1 MLDKLTLS
9 VIGAVFCLVLI
20 IFPLMKKKTL
30 VEHLVFL
37 LVVLCLVFLYVY
49 GAVSYFPYCVLAL
62 SLILGYRW
70 LLSLVKAF
78 KDTKAIIG
86 SSAGCYV
93 LLIFFLYGFMR
104 IIGSLIFEFSA
115 YSTPNIVFAVGL
127 FPISMAIMQ
136 FFLLSHWV
144 AEDNGNGVE
153 AALGVGIGIWGAAI
167 GLALLTSLPEAVKIL
182 KGAFSLDRDALLFLL
197 ETVIYYAFIIGL
209 SLLST
214 FLMLVVCLDKKW
226 RFLVLILLLQCLAA
240 WARFSWRAAEP
251 ELLAIGHYTIATI
264 LMFALMRQI
273 YDFVQDRLSMKK
285 NSSYAVVNEGA

>member
-49 GAVSYFPYCVLAL
+49 GAVSYFPYYVLVL
-62 SLILGYRW
+62 SLILEYRW

-78 KDTKAIIG
+78 KGTKAIIG

-104 IIGSLIFEFSA
+104 MIGSLIFDFSA

-127 FPISMAIMQ
+127 FPIGMAIMQ

-153 AALGVGIGIWGAAI
+153 VALGVGMGIWGAAI
-167 GLALLTSLPEAVKIL
+167 GLVLLTSLPEAVKVL

-209 SLLST
+209 NLLST
-214 FLMLVVCLDKKW
+214 FLMLVICFDKKW
-226 RFLVLILLLQCLAA
+226 RFFVLILLLQCLAA
-240 WARFSWRAAEP
+240 WARFSWQAAKP

-273 YDFVQDRLSMKK
+273 YDFVQDRLPMKK

>member
-49 GAVSYFPYCVLAL
+49 GATSYFPYYVLAL

-70 LLSLVKAF
+70 LLSLVKTF
-78 KDTKAIIG
+78 KGTKAIIG

-104 IIGSLIFEFSA
+104 MIGSLILDFSA

-127 FPISMAIMQ
+127 FPIGMAIMQ

-153 AALGVGIGIWGAAI
+153 AALGVGMGIWGAAI

-182 KGAFSLDRDALLFLL
+182 KGAFSLDRDALLSLL
-197 ETVIYYAFIIGL
+197 ETVIYYTFIIGL
-209 SLLST
+209 NLLST
-214 FLMLVVCLDKKW
+214 FLILVVCLDKKW
-226 RFLVLILLLQCLAA
+226 RFFVLILLLQCLAA

-285 NSSYAVVNEGA
+285 NSSYALVNEGA

>member
-30 VEHLVFL
+30 VERLVFL

-49 GAVSYFPYCVLAL
+49 GTASYFPYYVLAL

-78 KDTKAIIG
+78 KGTKAIIG

-93 LLIFFLYGFMR
+93 LLVFFLYGFMR
-104 IIGSLIFEFSA
+104 MIGSLILDFSA
-115 YSTPNIVFAVGL
+115 YSTPNIVFAVSL
-127 FPISMAIMQ
+127 FPIGMAIMQ

-153 AALGVGIGIWGAAI
+153 AALGVGMGIWGAAI

-182 KGAFSLDRDALLFLL
+182 KGAFSLDRDALLSLL

-214 FLMLVVCLDKKW
+214 
-226 RFLVLILLLQCLAA
+226 LQGIDL
-240 WARFSWRAAEP
+240 
-251 ELLAIGHYTIATI
+251 
-264 LMFALMRQI
+264 
-273 YDFVQDRLSMKK
+273 
-285 NSSYAVVNEGA
+285 

>member
-1 MLDKLTLS
+1 M
-9 VIGAVFCLVLI
+9 
-20 IFPLMKKKTL
+20 
-30 VEHLVFL
+30 
-37 LVVLCLVFLYVY
+37 
-49 GAVSYFPYCVLAL
+49 
-62 SLILGYRW
+62 
-70 LLSLVKAF
+70 
-78 KDTKAIIG
+78 
-86 SSAGCYV
+86 
-93 LLIFFLYGFMR
+93 
-104 IIGSLIFEFSA
+104 IGSLILDFSA

-127 FPISMAIMQ
+127 FPIGMAIMQ

-153 AALGVGIGIWGAAI
+153 AALGVGMGIWGAAI
-167 GLALLTSLPEAVKIL
+167 GLALLISLPEAVKIL
-182 KGAFSLDRDALLFLL
+182 KGAFSLNRDALLSLL

-209 SLLST
+209 NLLST

-226 RFLVLILLLQCLAA
+226 RFFVLILLLQCLAA